1 MKLSEMADRVGKS
14 APYVMTLQKK
24 FGLPSSKD
32 YPDGYAV
39 LVKKLIYLSICSV
52 PDKEIKSLLSKEKKL
67 LELLKVDSLHDGELW
82 FEGMCTM
89 KHGSTRLLLT
99 GHDLGHPVDCQ
110 TIQTGLDFSEREKEL
125 FQPLEMGASALRELQ
140 RYAEVLNKI
149 MERIGLES
157 PVVEAAL
164 KWGKSTASL

>member
-1 MKLSEMADRVGKS
+1 MKLNELAKAVGKS

-24 FGLPSSKD
+24 YGLAACKN

-82 FEGMCTM
+82 FENMCIM
-89 KHGSTRLLLT
+89 KTGPSRLLLS

-110 TIQTGLDFSEREKEL
+110 SIQTGLDFSEREKEL
-125 FQPLEMGASALRELQ
+125 FQSSEMGASALRELQ
-140 RYAEVLNKI
+140 RYSGILSAVKVRVKQEMLT
-149 MERIGLES
+149 MES
-157 PVVEAAL
+157 AL
-164 KWGKSTASL
+164 KWVAHI